1 LFIVNHSGEDE
12 LERKIDL
19 EKNKLNV
26 AIINSVI
33 FCFFV
38 FTQKPKTLIEI
49 EIEIPVAKSI
59 SAACEYEIP
68 ESIPNMAA
76 VDM

>member
-1 LFIVNHSGEDE
+1 LFIVNHSGEVE
-12 LERKIDL
+12 LERKFDL

-59 SAACEYEIP
+59 SVACEYEIL